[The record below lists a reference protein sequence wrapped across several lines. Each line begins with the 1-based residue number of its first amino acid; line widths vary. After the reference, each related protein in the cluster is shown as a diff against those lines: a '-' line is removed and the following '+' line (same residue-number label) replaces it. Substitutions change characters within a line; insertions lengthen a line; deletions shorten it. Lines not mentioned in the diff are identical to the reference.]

1 MKENITKVRWLNILF
16 LPFSVCLILYL
27 GQTVQAQTAILEYK
41 FNETGTTAPSTGS
54 NTTAV
59 LTLRNNA
66 GAETDLHSADG
77 LGASSGLTGD
87 RAFDNTAS
95 DSMGGDG
102 GRADQAD
109 SAANDID
116 TLTSFTLQGWFKT
129 AGSTAIDGVTG
140 SKRAVLLQN
149 GTGFSGNT
157 DGFQLFGHQEHLK
170 LRVDNGDAEAPK
182 LAYGGTQSWI
192 FFAVTY
198 DGTLNL
204 DNVKFY
210 KGSASSEVTLVTTQ
224 TIEDKGQVNTETIGL
239 GIGNESGSNG
249 SAFDGY
255 LDNVRVYGTQSN
267 NNSGVLTLAQL
278 ESIRTGDVPV
288 SSTSPTNG
296 AIGVPVNTTITAIFS
311 KAMDS
316 STITTSTFTVST
328 GGINISGTVSYN
340 STTKTATFTPSS
352 NLTFP
357 TTYTAT
363 ITTGVK
369 DSAGTAMVSNY
380 TWSFTTSSVTEI
392 TPPPMTG
399 FDRNNYLPS
408 LGDGND
414 YDRAWILV
422 IDTAPSANT
431 TGSPD
436 TIIVTIKAGFNSIA
450 FILKETGGATAV
462 FTTTGSDQN
471 ILYPVGTS
479 AGYVEDFNSGSHN
492 YPALGASIVGLNLKQ
507 FTVNTD
513 GNADLRTNGD
523 LTVTAGDTIELLYNG
538 DTLDSARIGFNSG
551 SFRFDPSVVS
561 PVTTSSLSAINLV
574 ISITD
579 PDENL
584 NPVAKDVIG
593 FADNSAL
600 LARSPGTGTSR
611 VQIEA
616 IDQITGSTLSISG
629 ADIIARHIM
638 MIETGNNTG
647 VFTASGKVFGSTT
660 VTSSSLKGN
669 LLVGSQ
675 TTSAYAGQDITLGK
689 TTGNNAVGCIF
700 RIIEAN
706 ASGRIGLYE
715 AKGTTID
722 SGNVVGLLPVLG
734 FTTGSDFIGK
744 GTSTF
749 GIVGVT
755 SGITTTR
762 VVAIS
767 KTTSAF
773 GSQTDKAVN
782 QGTSTS
788 GLIKLIEGDK
798 YCLVAISEFEASAG
812 QRVVATFSTYET
824 AQAFL
829 SAGGSVTVTI
839 DTFQLAGP
847 RSGDTLKVSYL
858 DELDSGGVSG
868 TVTGALSYGVA
879 GVTGTLERDNAAPD
893 INDLVTLTVVD
904 GNLNTNTSAQESVAA
919 GSPLWSGTTTSNRGD
934 RLTVKAYSTSSKK
947 ISLSHPDGF
956 AIGTQTIRI
965 AKTDNTLVWMVPSS
979 LASVSSDRFQNSLSA
994 GSSTFS
1000 LGTESVSTIPL
1011 VKGSSSNA
1019 DSFLGSAITSSFVAT
1034 LDGVNNTVE
1043 ISPDGTRWVSIPIV
1057 ETEANSSTFVGTIG
1071 FDTTAIRL
1079 TTNTSIL
1086 INSLISDFTG
1096 TSTLF
1101 FQDGDLA
1108 GDGLQTFIGTG
1119 SVIRIF
1125 DGSTQEFAE
1134 VCSPGLTT
1142 LSVTKLSDSTAF
1154 DPDKTWIQVIGN
1166 DMMTQRLDTASDGTE
1181 LFRIGGYFGATYRIR
1196 YNDAVDASNTYL
1208 CGDTLAVTT
1217 SNMGFTT
1224 YTGALST
1231 DITGSSGPNAFVVV
1245 TLVDED
1251 LNTSTSS
1258 KQSTF
1263 EVNSTTSGT
1272 GIITS
1277 QNENGLGLPSGS
1289 STGNVSR
1296 GFKNGGTAK
1305 ILYASTLS
1313 NILSPTAD
1321 QSSNGNTID
1330 FQLAETDV
1338 NSGTFKG
1345 SFQLSISTSTTNT
1358 NMDSD
1363 SSHGGILKVSN
1374 GNSVSV
1380 FYSDS
1385 PSATTEDNS
1394 GNYTVTSPILIVA
1407 GLGVLSL
1414 SKETAYL
1421 SGDTVV
1427 ATVVDADRNTSS
1439 SSADTLTTALKV
1451 AGANYSTGTDLN
1463 LNLVESG
1470 VNTGTFLTTFKT
1482 GIQTDATTA
1491 PPVIKTVQDGVVNVV
1506 YTDTVPSA
1514 SSATKQVTFSAFNAT
1529 VSFDKD
1535 SYILGDFAVI
1545 TLADAERNTDHT
1557 NAQTLLTDVFIQ
1569 TTPSNSTKI
1578 RMVESGV
1585 DTGTFLGSIKIASN
1599 GGTTEFSQIQAVVG
1613 DTLKITYNDE
1623 VNTTRSSRAVTDT
1636 ASVVEAVTPT
1646 PTPTITPEVSP
1657 TPTTTPTETPSETP
1671 TATVTATATPTPPPT
1686 PAILTGNIA
1695 GRVTDA
1701 VTGDGINGAIISMI
1715 GQTVATTGT
1724 VNGITGAYVIQDIPI
1739 GEYTLTASATGYQ
1752 SSSQDVTVASG
1763 ETTTA
1768 NFALGPVT
1776 TPTPTATATETPTPT
1791 ATPVSCD
1798 VATAITSSSSTV
1810 TVTKGNSTTVT
1821 VTVTGANG
1829 CAVANDTVKA
1839 TSNNTSIA
1847 IVSPAKAK
1855 TDANGQATFTIT
1867 GSKKGSAKVTFK
1879 ETTANLK
1886 TKVKVQVTK

>member
-1 MKENITKVRWLNILF
+1 
-16 LPFSVCLILYL
+16 PFSVCLILYL
-27 GQTVQAQTAILEYK
+27 VQTVQAQTAILEYK

-54 NTTAV
+54 DVTAV
-59 LTLRNNA
+59 TLRNSGGVA
-66 GAETDLHSADG
+66 TDLHSADS
-77 LGASSGLTGD
+77 LGVSGVTGD

-95 DSMGGDG
+95 TSMGGTG

-109 SAANDID
+109 LAAID

-129 AGSTAIDGVTG
+129 DGSTAIDGVTG
-140 SKRAVLLQN
+140 SDRAVLLQN
-149 GTGFSGNT
+149 GEGFTGNT
-157 DGFQLFGHQEHLK
+157 NGFQLFGHQGNLK
-170 LRVDNGDAEAPK
+170 LRVDNGDAEAPE

-198 DGTLNL
+198 DGSSTAN
-204 DNVKFY
+204 NVKFY
-210 KGSASSEVTLVTTQ
+210 KGSASSEVTLVA
-224 TIEDKGQVNTETIGL
+224 TETIDMGQVGSEAVGL
-239 GIGNESGSNG
+239 GIGNESGSSG
-249 SAFDGY
+249 SPFDGY
-255 LDNVRVYGTQSN
+255 LDNVRVYGSQGD
-267 NNSGVLTLAQL
+267 NSGVLTLAQL
-278 ESIRTGDVPV
+278 DSIRAGDVPPTV
-288 SSTSPTNG
+288 SSTSPANG
-296 AIGVPVNTTITAIFS
+296 DIGVAVNRAITATFS
-311 KAMDS
+311 EAMDS
-316 STITTSTFTVST
+316 STITTSTFTVRT
-328 GGINISGTVSYN
+328 GGSNISGTVSYN

-380 TWSFTTSSVTEI
+380 TWSFTTSSVTEP
-392 TPPPMTG
+392 TLYPTTS
-399 FDRNNYLPS
+399 FDRDNYLPS
-408 LGDGND
+408 LNDQND
-414 YDRAWILV
+414 YDRVCITV
-422 IDTAPSANT
+422 VDSSANI
-431 TGSPD
+431 TGSRD
-436 TIIVTIKAGFNSIA
+436 AINVTIKAGFNSIT
-450 FILKETGGATAV
+450 FKLIETTETPGV
-462 FTTTGSDQN
+462 FSTCGSKN
-471 ILYPVGTS
+471 RILYPVGTS

-492 YPALGASIVGLNLKQ
+492 YPALGTSIVGLNLKQ
-507 FTVNTD
+507 LSANTSGNAELGTD
-513 GNADLRTNGD
+513 GE
-523 LTVTAGDTIELLYNG
+523 LTVKAGDTLELLYG
-538 DTLDSARIGFNSG
+538 GATLDSASIGFNSG
-551 SFRFDPSVVS
+551 SFRFSSSVVS
-561 PVTTSSLSAINLV
+561 PVTTSSLSDPNIV
-574 ISITD
+574 ISIID

-584 NPVAKDVIG
+584 IPYAKDVIG

-600 LARSPGTGTSR
+600 LARSPGTGSSR

-616 IDQITGSTLSISG
+616 IDQTMESTLSING
-629 ADIIARHIM
+629 TDIIARHIM
-638 MIETGNNTG
+638 MVETGNNTG

-675 TTSAYAGQDITLGK
+675 TTSAYAGQEITLGK
-689 TTGNNAVGCIF
+689 IAANSVGCTF
-700 RIIEAN
+700 KIIEAN

-715 AKGTTID
+715 AKGTTLNNQ
-722 SGNVVGLLPVLG
+722 NVAVGLLPVLG
-734 FTTGSDFIGK
+734 FTTGSDFINK

-749 GIVGVT
+749 GITGAT
-755 SGITTTR
+755 TGITTTR

-767 KTTSAF
+767 KNTSAF
-773 GSQTDKAVN
+773 GSQTDNAVN
-782 QGTSTS
+782 QGTSSS

-798 YCLVAISEFEASAG
+798 YCLVAISEFIAKSASEPVG
-812 QRVVATFSTYET
+812 TFSTYEA
-824 AQAFL
+824 AQTYN

-858 DELDSGGVSG
+858 DELNSGGASG
-868 TVTGALSYGVA
+868 TVTDTLSYGVA
-879 GVTGTLERDNAAPD
+879 GVTGTLERGNAAPD
-893 INDLVTLTVVD
+893 INELVTITVVD
-904 GNLNTNTSAQESVAA
+904 GNLNTNTNTQESVAA
-919 GSPLWSGTTTSNRGD
+919 GSSLWGGTTTSNRGD
-934 RLTVKAYSTSSKK
+934 RLTVKAYSMNGKK

-965 AKTDNTLVWMVPSS
+965 AKTDNTLVWMVPTS
-979 LASVSSDRFQNSLSA
+979 LASVSSDRFQNPLSA
-994 GSSTFS
+994 GSATFS

-1011 VKGSSSNA
+1011 VTGSSSDA

-1043 ISPDGTRWVSIPIV
+1043 ISPDGTRWISIPIV

-1086 INSLISDFTG
+1086 ITSLISDFTG

-1142 LSVTKLSDSTAF
+1142 LSVTKLTDSTAF

-1166 DMMTQRLDTASDGTE
+1166 DMTTQRLDTTSDGTE

-1208 CGDTLAVTT
+1208 CGDVLAVTT

-1251 LNTSTSS
+1251 LNTSMSS

-1277 QNENGLGLPSGS
+1277 RNENGLGLPSGS

-1313 NILSPTAD
+1313 DILSPTAD

-1363 SSHGGILKVSN
+1363 SSHGGVLKVSN
-1374 GNSVSV
+1374 GNFVSV
-1380 FYSDS
+1380 FYNDS
-1385 PSATTEDNS
+1385 PSATAEDNS

-1421 SGDTVV
+1421 SGDTIV
-1427 ATVVDADRNTSS
+1427 ATVTDADRNINSH
-1439 SSADTLTTALKV
+1439 SAETLTTALKV

-1463 LNLVESG
+1463 LNLVENG
-1470 VNTGTFLTTFKT
+1470 ENTGTFLATFKT
-1482 GIQTDATTA
+1482 GIQTDAATA
-1491 PPVIKTVQDGVVNVV
+1491 PPVIKTVQDGVANVV

-1529 VSFDKD
+1529 VSFDRD
-1535 SYILGDFAVI
+1535 SYILEDFAVI
-1545 TLADAERNTDHT
+1545 TLADAERNTNHT
-1557 NAQTLLTDVFIQ
+1557 NAQTLLSDVFIQ

-1585 DTGTFLGSIKIASN
+1585 DTGAFLGSIKIASN
-1599 GGTTEFSQIQAVVG
+1599 GGTTEFSQIQAAVG

-1657 TPTTTPTETPSETP
+1657 TPTATPTETSTVTP
-1671 TATVTATATPTPPPT
+1671 TATATATVTPTLTATATPV
-1686 PAILTGNIA
+1686 ILTGNIA
-1695 GRVTDA
+1695 GRVTNT
-1701 VTGDGINGAIISMI
+1701 VTGDGINGGIISTRDMP
-1715 GQTVATTGT
+1715 VATTST
-1724 VNGITGAYVIQDIPI
+1724 INGITGAYVIQDVSV
-1739 GEYTLTASATGYQ
+1739 GEYTLTASAAGYE
-1752 SSSQDVTVASG
+1752 SISRDVTVESG

-1768 NFALGPVT
+1768 NFALEPVT
-1776 TPTPTATATETPTPT
+1776 TPTATQTATATETPTPT
-1791 ATPVSCD
+1791 ATATATPESCD

-1810 TVTKGNSTTVT
+1810 TVTKGDSTTVT
-1821 VTVTGANG
+1821 VTVTGADG
-1829 CAVANDTVKA
+1829 CAVVNDTVKA
-1839 TSNNTSIA
+1839 TSNDTSIA
-1847 IVSPAKAK
+1847 TVSPSKAK
-1855 TDANGQATFTIT
+1855 TNADGQATFTIT
-1867 GSKKGSAKVTFK
+1867 GNKKGSAKV
-1879 ETTANLK
+1879 
-1886 TKVKVQVTK
+1886 